1 MKRILTIEGMSC
13 KHCVDRVT
21 NGLKDIEGVKSVKV
35 GLKKGTA
42 TVKLNEEI
50 DDNILKNAVE
60 DMGYKVVDIK

>member
-35 GLKKGTA
+35 GLKKE
-42 TVKLNEEI
+42 L
-50 DDNILKNAVE
+50 LR
-60 DMGYKVVDIK
+60 